1 MFVSVKKK
9 TDIWIKES
17 YFPVAVDIKYQM
29 IAWNQ
34 KKAREWVSEH

>member
-17 YFPVAVDIKYQM
+17 YFPVAVDKNIKWLHE
-29 IAWNQ
+29 I